1 MVCGDDVMVIDDG
14 GDYDVGTGD
23 DDDDGDVTNLAGGR
37 RDCGTMLRP
46 SHIWAISLR
55 QEGQHHDIFKAR
67 IVKSTFDQWSMIMLD
82 AQPAVV

>member
-1 MVCGDDVMVIDDG
+1 MVCGDDIMVIDDG
-14 GDYDVGTGD
+14 GD
-23 DDDDGDVTNLAGGR
+23 DDDGTGGDDGDGDLTNLAGGR

-55 QEGQHHDIFKAR
+55 QEGRHHNILRAK
-67 IVKSTFDQWSMIMLD
+67 IVKSTFDQWSMIMFD

>member
-1 MVCGDDVMVIDDG
+1 MVIGDGCDD
-14 GDYDVGTGD
+14 DVGTSG
-23 DDDDGDVTNLAGGR
+23 DDDDGDSGDDDGDLTNLTGGR

-55 QEGQHHDIFKAR
+55 QEGRHHNILRAK
-67 IVKSTFDQWSMIMLD
+67 IVKSTFDQWSMIMFD